1 MTGIAEMVRS
11 SLVAA
16 VLVGGC
22 SSTTTPQPCLTDSG
36 SISPA
41 MRWYGARLDEIH
53 GKGTSCQAPVVVKG
67 AYLPCE
73 RWSESGRCA
82 LKEDCGS
89 YVLLMQRENLPAKKV
104 YFNSTSFRGV

>member
-73 RWSESGRCA
+73 RWSESGRCEY
-82 LKEDCGS
+82 LTPLPMQLRW
-89 YVLLMQRENLPAKKV
+89 VL
-104 YFNSTSFRGV
+104 SFWVQTNYSRFR